1 VWVSELVAVAV
12 VGAADDAWPP
22 LLPDEQP
29 AIARAVTAAVT
40 QRGYLR
46 MLPIYATL
54 ASVIEMTGIRGC
66 CTA

>member
-1 VWVSELVAVAV
+1 M
-12 VGAADDAWPP
+12 AAA
-22 LLPDEQP
+22 
-29 AIARAVTAAVT
+29 T